1 MESISGDFTGWQ
13 AWSAKQA
20 NHARDRYAAHR
31 SRLAEQAT
39 PTDVAADAHAEANN
53 ITSEK
58 SATPNAIDAESRKKS
73 MVQAAL
79 ARAQALKSKAT
90 GRAN

>member
-39 PTDVAADAHAEANN
+39 PADMAAEANN

-58 SATPNAIDAESRKKS
+58 SATPNAIDADSRKKS